1 MDWLAHYEAN
11 TELYVDAQRRWP
23 SRRSRPGGKWILAS
37 FDDESVIVYQAYN
50 DDIAKYA
57 CENGR
62 FAGCLT
68 YNEKRMTW
76 IKTSFL
82 WMMYRSNWASRP
94 NQQHILAIWLRRSAF
109 DSYLARSN
117 NSDT

>member
-1 MDWLAHYEAN
+1 MDWLAQYETD

-50 DDIAKYA
+50 DDIARYA

-62 FAGCLT
+62 FAGCPT
-68 YNEKRMTW
+68 YNEQRMTCE
-76 IKTSFL
+76 IALPLCYDFNVKICF
-82 WMMYRSNWASRP
+82 R
-94 NQQHILAIWLRRSAF
+94 
-109 DSYLARSN
+109 D
-117 NSDT
+117 